1 MLEVI
6 PLLLSCLI
14 LRLSVFSHS
23 LLGLLVLVSRPPSAT
38 EIRLPGFLDS
48 LTLEDTGVLMRIGGN
63 VNDWPI
69 SLLSGNNKNLR
80 LQNRLYQIVSC
91 LNSKYA
97 ALQKLRWRENST
109 LPYHVNVS
117 LSTLDL
123 TRNDDYNDDLGKEL
137 RKRKSGSNL
146 YLSKT
151 NVQPTA

>member
-23 LLGLLVLVSRPPSAT
+23 LLGLVLVSRSPSVT
-38 EIRLPGFLDS
+38 EIRLLGFLDS

-63 VNDWPI
+63 VNDWPM

-80 LQNRLYQIVSC
+80 LQNKLYQIVSC

-97 ALQKLRWRENST
+97 ALQKLMWRENST

-137 RKRKSGSNL
+137 HKRE
-146 YLSKT
+146 
-151 NVQPTA
+151 VWV